1 MVCWSVG
8 LGDCT
13 AEALRARSKE
23 FLTKRFSEL
32 CELWASVV
40 NNSSK
45 ETRNNPKGR
54 GRKTEPVM
62 ETPTLQP
69 ASLLHESLFLG
80 VAGELGAAIDAELL
94 IDVVEMDLDC
104 SLADEEF
111 LADLHIPQPRRHLF
125 DNFDFSGRQYL
136 SGLVSGSLTLKQFF
150 QCAAD

>member
-1 MVCWSVG
+1 MECWSDG

-62 ETPTLQP
+62 ETPTLQS
-69 ASLLHESLFLG
+69 ASSSTRVPFPG
-80 VAGELGAAIDAELL
+80 
-94 IDVVEMDLDC
+94 
-104 SLADEEF
+104 
-111 LADLHIPQPRRHLF
+111 R
-125 DNFDFSGRQYL
+125 SGRALCGYRRRA
-136 SGLVSGSLTLKQFF
+136 SDRCCGDGS
-150 QCAAD
+150 